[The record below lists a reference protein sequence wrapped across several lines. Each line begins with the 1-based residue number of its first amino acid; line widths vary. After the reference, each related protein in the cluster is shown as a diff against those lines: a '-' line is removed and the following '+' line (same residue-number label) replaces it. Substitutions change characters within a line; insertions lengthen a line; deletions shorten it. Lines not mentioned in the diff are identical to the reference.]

1 MGSTKLIFASAYLGM
16 LLFGV
21 SLITLGSVA
30 PGLREKFSLDSISI
44 GTIFSVLPF
53 GILTGSLVFGP
64 FADRYGYKMIFVL
77 SGLAMFVGFQGIA
90 YASSMAPLYLCVFL
104 FGLGG
109 GVINGSSNAVVS
121 DVSTTNKSA
130 NLSLLGVFFAIGA
143 LGMPFILGTLEKKYS
158 FEIIVASVGYVALF
172 GTGLFLITRFP
183 LAKQTQGISLSRF
196 GSLLTDGF
204 LLLIGLFL
212 FCQSSFEAIIN
223 NWATT
228 YLLDKISVTMTEALY
243 ALSLYVVG
251 MALMRI
257 VLGKLLR
264 QVKSAPVLLCSI
276 ASLGVGGLMLHYSSA
291 LALSTAALVVI
302 GAGLAAGYPVTL
314 GYVGDRYASVSG
326 TAFSI
331 VISIALI
338 GSMIINYVMGIV
350 AERYGVDHVVT
361 IVFVLTVGMLCF
373 SLAIFK
379 KMKT

>member
-1 MGSTKLIFASAYLGM
+1 
-16 LLFGV
+16 
-21 SLITLGSVA
+21 
-30 PGLREKFSLDSISI
+30 
-44 GTIFSVLPF
+44 
-53 GILTGSLVFGP
+53 
-64 FADRYGYKMIFVL
+64 MIFVL
-77 SGLAMFVGFQGIA
+77 AGLAMFVGFQGIA
-90 YASSMAPLYLCVFL
+90 YASSMAPLYLCVFM

-143 LGMPFILGTLEKKYS
+143 LGMPFILGALEKELS
-158 FEIIVASVGYVALF
+158 FETIVASVGYVALF
-172 GTGLFLITRFP
+172 GTALFLITKFP
-183 LAKQTQGISLSRF
+183 LAKQSQGISLSRF

-228 YLLDKISVTMTEALY
+228 YLLDKIPVTMSEALY
-243 ALSLYVVG
+243 ALSLYVAG

-264 QVKSAPVLLCSI
+264 KVKSAPVLLFSI
-276 ASLGVGGLMLHYSSA
+276 ALLGVGGLMLHYSSA

-331 VISIALI
+331 VISIALV
-338 GSMIINYVMGIV
+338 GSMIINYTMGIV
-350 AERYGVDHVVT
+350 AERFGVDHVVT
-361 IVFVLTVGMLCF
+361 MVFVLTAGMLGF